1 MVVSVPHLLRF
12 IIVFILFVA
21 ISGCAV
27 KSARISDHPPIAFAT
42 LGESS
47 DLERYAP
54 IVISER
60 YEETYNR
67 IGTVRG
73 GLDAHGKP
81 NLYVDAESATFY
93 SQEQLV
99 LSTNHERYLNLIYRF
114 HFTEVPF
121 QLFPFTLT
129 AGRQG
134 GLIVI
139 ITLDAQKRPVLVT
152 TVHTC
157 GCYLAIVPTSYLPNS
172 AYPSGWNVDRQ
183 RVYGETLPGKLE
195 FPATFEPHWRPLIT
209 VRDATHRVANVGIV
223 DSRTVTNAYRVVPTA
238 ILPASVLDKIP
249 LPNGESTSFFHKQ
262 GWRNGYVKGS
272 IKPWEFLF
280 VSWWALDPFVGVDK
294 ALGDPNKTG
303 VVFYTSL
310 KPWYRQSSNLWYFA
324 EFLTF
329 WGWNL

>member
-1 MVVSVPHLLRF
+1 MPYLLRF
-12 IIVFILFVA
+12 FFVFIPFVA

-27 KSARISDHPPIAFAT
+27 GPVHISDNPPIAFAT

-47 DLERYAP
+47 DSERYAP
-54 IVISER
+54 IVISEQ

-67 IGTVRG
+67 IGTVKARLEADG
-73 GLDAHGKP
+73 ES
-81 NLYVDAESATFY
+81 NLFVDAESATFY
-93 SQEQLV
+93 TQEQLV
-99 LSTNHERYLNLIYRF
+99 LSTNHERYRNLIYRF

-121 QLFPFTLT
+121 QLVPFTLT

-134 GLIVI
+134 GLIVVV
-139 ITLDAQKRPVLVT
+139 TLDEQKRPVLVT

-157 GCYLAIVPTSYLPNS
+157 GCYLAIIPTSYLPSS
-172 AYPSGWNVDRQ
+172 AYPPGWDVDHQ
-183 RVYGETLPGKLE
+183 HVYGETLPGKLD
-195 FPATFEPHWRPLIT
+195 FPATFESHWRPLIT
-209 VRDATHRVANVGIV
+209 IRDATHRVANVSIV
-223 DSRTVTNAYRVVPTA
+223 NSRDLTNAFRVVPAAT
-238 ILPASVLDKIP
+238 LPMSALDEIA
-249 LPNGESTSFFHKQ
+249 LPNGDNTSFFHQ
-262 GWRNGYVKGS
+262 HGWRNGYVKGS
-272 IKPWEFLF
+272 VKPWEFLL

-303 VVFYTSL
+303 AVFYTSL

>member
-1 MVVSVPHLLRF
+1 MVINVPYLLRF
-12 IIVFILFVA
+12 FFVFIPFVA
-21 ISGCAV
+21 ILGCAV
-27 KSARISDHPPIAFAT
+27 GPVRISDSPPIAFVT
-42 LGESS
+42 SGEIS
-47 DLERYAP
+47 DSERYAP
-54 IVISER
+54 IVIPER
-60 YEETYNR
+60 YDETYNR
-67 IGTVRG
+67 IGTVNSR
-73 GLDAHGKP
+73 LDANGEP
-81 NLYVDAESATFY
+81 NLFVDAESATFY
-93 SQEQLV
+93 TQEQMV

-121 QLFPFTLT
+121 QLVPFTLT

-134 GLIVI
+134 GLIVV

-157 GCYLAIVPTSYLPNS
+157 GCYLAIVPTSYLPSS
-172 AYPSGWNVDRQ
+172 AYPPGWDVDRQ
-183 RVYGETLPGKLE
+183 RVYGETLPGKLV
-195 FPATFEPHWRPLIT
+195 FPTTFEPHWRPLIT
-209 VRDATHRVANVGIV
+209 IRDATHRVANISIV
-223 DSRTVTNAYRVVPTA
+223 DARNLTNAYRVVPA
-238 ILPASVLDKIP
+238 DVLPMSALDEIP
-249 LPNGESTSFFHKQ
+249 LPNGDSISFFHQ
-262 GWRNGYVKGS
+262 RGWQNGYVKGS
-272 IKPWEFLF
+272 VKPWEFLF